1 MQKSASLISISI
13 LSVAL
18 VGLAV
23 AFATVSSE
31 RSDLKRLVE
40 RQRDS
45 LLYFRLQS
53 FGDSL
58 LLLGEDSLALL
69 AFERAD
75 SLFSQ
80 SALTERAQSFINVRD
95 SLRRDRQE
103 EFETL
108 RKKMQTT
115 LRALLSRE
123 EDIGSRD
130 NQLRDMN
137 REFERLQQEL
147 AALQKELDEKARSI
161 GKLEFK
167 TSRGNSVY
175 YVGDV
180 KDGKANGYGS
190 GSFSTGS
197 IYVGTWK
204 DNRKHGA
211 GRYTWKD
218 GSIYDGEY
226 ENDYRNGVGTYFF
239 TTGEKYV
246 GEWVNDKREGKGTL
260 YDKKGEVLLDGIWKN
275 DEFVR

>member
-1 MQKSASLISISI
+1 MAIAVLG
-13 LSVAL
+13 
-18 VGLAV
+18 VGLIGLLI
-23 AFATVSSE
+23 AFEKVSSE
-31 RSDLKRLVE
+31 RDDLKRLTE
-40 RQRDS
+40 QQRDS
-45 LLYFRLQS
+45 LLYLRLETL
-53 FGDSL
+53 GDSL
-58 LLLGEDSLALL
+58 LLSGEDSSALL
-69 AFERAD
+69 VFKRAD
-75 SLFSQ
+75 ALFAQ
-80 SALTERAQSFINVRD
+80 SVLAERAQSFIKTRD
-95 SLRRDRQE
+95 SLRQNKRE

-108 RKKMQTT
+108 RKKMQTA
-115 LRALLSRE
+115 LRTLLSRE
-123 EDIGSRD
+123 EDISSRD

-137 REFERLQQEL
+137 QEYERLQAEL
-147 AALQKELDEKARSI
+147 ATLQKELDEKVRSI

-204 DNRKHGA
+204 DNRKHGT

-226 ENDYRNGVGTYFF
+226 ENDYRNGIGTYFF

-246 GEWVNDKREGKGTL
+246 GEWLNDKREGKGTL
-260 YDKKGEVLLDGIWKN
+260 YNKNGEVLLDGIWKN